1 MDNLERFRSEI
12 KALTKAEGPSK
23 KKFEKSHGLKTTF
36 LSPKLSRKQK
46 RKEDRQQKKER
57 KNAYSRRLP
66 IPTKEDIEKAK
77 EDKLMAEKL
86 EKKKKKLKAMKKK
99 SKKRL
104 ARKKKEAQEAEQ
116 EEKKVE
122 TMWDDKEIKDLEKKL
137 GLNKRKKKDT
147 LPQSFMNDGLDY
159 ILDVVDP
166 QKLQS
171 LAEYNQLEGDS
182 DNEFAGLQEDSESDE
197 AEHMDMEQ
205 FYSDDD
211 HGDDVDDGND
221 HDSDGDNDV
230 QVFSDTVDKSIQD
243 IKSKSKKELTQ
254 ELDIGENIDKIQK
267 SAIGGKEV
275 AADKKE
281 KWEELAE
288 KIKEI
293 TAKKLKEK
301 KGKKDK
307 KVRFEELGD
316 GSGDDADAVEEM
328 EDDSE
333 FENTFESDDDSIN
346 EGEEIEDDLDAED
359 DEVDMAHIGMIKGT
373 KRELEDSDSEGD
385 NLAIDLEYGPEGDN
399 EADTNEEN
407 NELKEDIYGRL
418 KDSSG
423 KIVRDNKPAG
433 GEGAYVP
440 PGKRLQMARGMDEK
454 RKLKLEKLHKQLK
467 GMVNRVSEANMQ
479 PISSQ
484 IEELYLGNS
493 RADVSDTL
501 VEFVRSSCVT
511 VALTPDRLSMEL
523 MMLVAILHGNV
534 GSEVGAAF
542 LQELVKVFNSL
553 SMEVN
558 YGAGKQMDNVMVL
571 LAHLYNFKVVDS
583 VLIFNLLDRLTESFQ
598 EKDIELILLL
608 LKHVGFTLRKDSP
621 SELKDFIVK
630 VQAKASGEEG
640 GKLADQSRVRFML
653 EVIMAIRNNNMRK
666 IPNYDPDH
674 LDHLRKLIK
683 TYIRGGHFGD
693 NQLHVSVNDLLNA
706 EQKGKW
712 WLVGSS
718 WDGKDSKH
726 AENGDSKSSSSLGN
740 MEVSNKLQQLAR
752 KQRMNTELRRNIFY
766 IIMTSEDYI
775 DAFEKLL
782 RQGLKSSQQQEMVL
796 VILSCCMQE
805 KQYNPFYAYLAQKFC
820 EYHRTYQMG
829 FQFSLWDQFKVLGS
843 LLDRSRDQLAKLLAH
858 LVSTGALSL
867 SVFKTVQFGT
877 LDKAMVRFMKHF
889 MTELLLEHP
898 DDNVKEVF
906 TRIAHIDK
914 LKPLHEG
921 LKLFLKH
928 FLVKGKKSEP
938 KSPMLIERVEMVERI
953 LTRGKGHVLL

>member
-104 ARKKKEAQEAEQ
+104 ARKKKEAQEAKQ

-182 DNEFAGLQEDSESDE
+182 DNEFAGLQEDCESDE

-221 HDSDGDNDV
+221 HESYGDNDV
-230 QVFSDTVDKSIQD
+230 HVFSDTVDKSIQD

-254 ELDIGENIDKIQK
+254 EIDIGENIDKIQK
-267 SAIGGKEV
+267 SAFGGKEV

-307 KVRFEELGD
+307 KVRFEELSD

-359 DEVDMAHIGMIKGT
+359 DEIDMAHIGMIKGT

-385 NLAIDLEYGPEGDN
+385 NLAIDLENGPEGDN

-653 EVIMAIRNNNMRK
+653 DVIMAIRNNNMRK

>member
-147 LPQSFMNDGLDY
+147 LPQSFMNDGLDW
-159 ILDVVDP
+159 
-166 QKLQS
+166 
-171 LAEYNQLEGDS
+171 DS
-182 DNEFAGLQEDSESDE
+182 DNEFA
-197 AEHMDMEQ
+197 
-205 FYSDDD
+205 
-211 HGDDVDDGND
+211 
-221 HDSDGDNDV
+221 
-230 QVFSDTVDKSIQD
+230 
-243 IKSKSKKELTQ
+243 
-254 ELDIGENIDKIQK
+254 
-267 SAIGGKEV
+267 EV

-440 PGKRLQMARGMDEK
+440 PGKR
-454 RKLKLEKLHKQLK
+454 
-467 GMVNRVSEANMQ
+467 VSEANMQ

-571 LAHLYNFKVVDS
+571 LAHLYNFKMLVS
-583 VLIFNLLDRLTESFQ
+583 LS
-598 EKDIELILLL
+598 EK
-608 LKHVGFTLRKDSP
+608 TAQ
-621 SELKDFIVK
+621 

-752 KQRMNTELRRNIFY
+752 KQH
-766 IIMTSEDYI
+766 
-775 DAFEKLL
+775 AFEKLL